1 MERRRL
7 PPLNALRAF
16 EAAARHLNFSRAA
29 DELAV
34 TPGAVSQQI
43 QNLEDYV
50 GAALFKRTPKGLL
63 LTDAAQT
70 ALPALREA
78 FDRLAE
84 AASLLTAAVDGR
96 RLTVTVAPSFA
107 AKWLVPRLGRFEEQ
121 HPQVDVWLSAGME
134 VVDFA
139 SGEIDLAIRYGTGR
153 YPGMEVIKLMS
164 ETVIP
169 VASPAFLEANPLDS
183 PSDLANHILLH
194 DGSPDADDSC
204 PDWAMWLAARGIR
217 GRAAPNR
224 DGGGFRLF
232 RGPSQGEGPPAPGQ
246 GLRQLDHRRG
256 GVARGRAPVDRQ
268 RRGDLDPPFKGRKF
282 VPEGASLRP
291 DRPLQIQTACSAPK
305 IQAPSEGP
313 AVLSASG
320 LDITTS
326 TRSNTTDQER
336 QGPCPT
342 LSGSGSGDFSAV
354 GEQACSA
361 ACQIRP
367 NPFRRV
373 DPMLDLLRDC
383 RRTAHDSQ
391 SGEEEPI
398 REGVDSSGIAD
409 FRCCRNKRSGDGG
422 PKRQGRIE
430 TWRTQR
436 AMAHGRAQL
445 RHCSGLAGPRI
456 QRRLL
461 YIAGIRMR

>member
-1 MERRRL
+1 MQRRRL

-121 HPQVDVWLSAGME
+121 HPQVDVWLSAGIE

-139 SGEIDLAIRYGTGR
+139 SGEIDVAIRYGAGR
-153 YPGMEVIKLMS
+153 YPGLEVIKLMS

-169 VASPAFLEANPLDS
+169 VASPAFLEANPLDT
-183 PSDLANHILLH
+183 PADLANHVLLH

-204 PDWAMWLAARGIR
+204 PDWAMWLAARGIK
-217 GRAAPNR
+217 GV
-224 DGGGFRLF
+224 DGT
-232 RGPSQGEGPPAPGQ
+232 RGPRFNQSSLVIEAAVGG
-246 GLRQLDHRRG
+246 R
-256 GVARGRAPVDRQ
+256 GVALAKRALAQ
-268 RRGDLDPPFKGRKF
+268 ADLDAGRLI
-282 VPEGASLRP
+282 A
-291 DRPLQIQTACSAPK
+291 PLQIATAVDFAYFVVHPK
-305 IQAPSEGP
+305 AKGRLPQVKAFVNWITAE
-313 AVLSASG
+313 AAAHEAALLSIDNGAW
-320 LDITTS
+320 I
-326 TRSNTTDQER
+326 
-336 QGPCPT
+336 
-342 LSGSGSGDFSAV
+342 
-354 GEQACSA
+354 
-361 ACQIRP
+361 
-367 NPFRRV
+367 
-373 DPMLDLLRDC
+373 
-383 RRTAHDSQ
+383 
-391 SGEEEPI
+391 
-398 REGVDSSGIAD
+398 
-409 FRCCRNKRSGDGG
+409 
-422 PKRQGRIE
+422 
-430 TWRTQR
+430 
-436 AMAHGRAQL
+436 
-445 RHCSGLAGPRI
+445 
-456 QRRLL
+456 
-461 YIAGIRMR
+461 

>member
-107 AKWLVPRLGRFEEQ
+107 AKWLVPRLGRFEAR
-121 HPQVDVWLSAGME
+121 HPHVDVWLSAGME

-153 YPGMEVIKLMS
+153 YPGMEVVKLMS

-169 VASPAFLEANPLDS
+169 VASPAFLEAHPLET
-183 PSDLANHILLH
+183 PADLAHTILLH
-194 DGSPDADDSC
+194 DGSPDADESC
-204 PDWAMWLAARGIR
+204 PDWAMWLAARGVK
-217 GRAAPNR
+217 GV
-224 DGGGFRLF
+224 DGT
-232 RGPSQGEGPPAPGQ
+232 RGPRFNQSSLVIEAAAGG
-246 GLRQLDHRRG
+246 R
-256 GVARGRAPVDRQ
+256 GVALAKRALAQ
-268 RRGDLDPPFKGRKF
+268 ADLDAGRL
-282 VPEGASLRP
+282 VA
-291 DRPLQIQTACSAPK
+291 PLQITTLVDFAYYVVHPKAKGRLSQVKAFVNWIAEEASAH
-305 IQAPSEGP
+305 E
-313 AVLSASG
+313 ASLMSIDNG
-320 LDITTS
+320 
-326 TRSNTTDQER
+326 
-336 QGPCPT
+336 
-342 LSGSGSGDFSAV
+342 
-354 GEQACSA
+354 
-361 ACQIRP
+361 
-367 NPFRRV
+367 
-373 DPMLDLLRDC
+373 
-383 RRTAHDSQ
+383 
-391 SGEEEPI
+391 
-398 REGVDSSGIAD
+398 
-409 FRCCRNKRSGDGG
+409 
-422 PKRQGRIE
+422 
-430 TWRTQR
+430 
-436 AMAHGRAQL
+436 
-445 RHCSGLAGPRI
+445 
-456 QRRLL
+456 
-461 YIAGIRMR
+461 AGI